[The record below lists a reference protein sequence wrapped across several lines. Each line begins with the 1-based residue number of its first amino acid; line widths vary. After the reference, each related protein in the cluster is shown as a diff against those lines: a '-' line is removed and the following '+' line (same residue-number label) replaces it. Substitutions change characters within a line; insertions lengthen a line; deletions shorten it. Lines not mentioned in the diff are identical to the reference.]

1 MLTSRDAITLKSYEG
16 TLKVLKFFRTVRA
29 FIVLVSGGSAV
40 PAYLAPIELQ
50 KTLLIATNMAYFI
63 RPVLRRCLRL
73 HAHCSSGTAI
83 PAPKAVKARMWE
95 SSYGRNRE
103 PPGVPILAYLREMT
117 AGGSAQRE
125 SSFLSQK
132 TENCRWKGSAF
143 RHERQQFQARCH
155 HLCGQKRQYCRKIK
169 PLSSWKRRF
178 QITSDGKYL
187 RKQKGKRH
195 KSFSKSRKRR
205 LHLRASKL
213 VHKSCVSPIKKMG
226 FALQ

>member
-1 MLTSRDAITLKSYEG
+1 M
-16 TLKVLKFFRTVRA
+16 
-29 FIVLVSGGSAV
+29 
-40 PAYLAPIELQ
+40 PAYLAPTELQ

-83 PAPKAVKARMWE
+83 PAPKAVKARQGNPHMGE
-95 SSYGRNRE
+95 IENR
-103 PPGVPILAYLREMT
+103 LACQCFAYLREMT

-213 VHKSCVSPIKKMG
+213 VHKSYVSPIKKIG

>member
-1 MLTSRDAITLKSYEG
+1 
-16 TLKVLKFFRTVRA
+16 
-29 FIVLVSGGSAV
+29 
-40 PAYLAPIELQ
+40 
-50 KTLLIATNMAYFI
+50 MASCI

-73 HAHCSSGTAI
+73 HAHCSSGTAN
-83 PAPKAVKARMWE
+83 PAPNAVKARMWE
-95 SSYGRNRE
+95 CSYGRARE
-103 PPGVPILAYLREMT
+103 PPGVPILAYLREMM
-117 AGGSAQRE
+117 AGGSTSQRK
-125 SSFLSQK
+125 SSFLSQT
-132 TENCRWKGSAF
+132 TENCRWQGSAF
-143 RHERQQFQARCH
+143 RRERQQFQARCH
-155 HLCGQKRQYCRKIK
+155 HLCGQKRQYGRKIK

-213 VHKSCVSPIKKMG
+213 VHKSYVSPIKKMG

>member
-1 MLTSRDAITLKSYEG
+1 
-16 TLKVLKFFRTVRA
+16 
-29 FIVLVSGGSAV
+29 
-40 PAYLAPIELQ
+40 
-50 KTLLIATNMAYFI
+50 MASFI
-63 RPVLRRCLRL
+63 RPVFRRCLRL

-83 PAPKAVKARMWE
+83 PAPKVVKARMWE
-95 SSYGRNRE
+95 CSYGRARE
-103 PPGVPILAYLREMT
+103 PPGVPILAYLRVMT
-117 AGGSAQRE
+117 AGGSASQWR
-125 SSFLSQK
+125 STFLLQK
-132 TENCRWKGSAF
+132 TENCHWKGPAF
-143 RHERQQFQARCH
+143 RHEIQQFQARRH
-155 HLCGQKRQYCRKIK
+155 HLCGQKRQYCRNIK

-213 VHKSCVSPIKKMG
+213 VHKSYVSSIKKMG